1 MSNFSFESMRI
12 AGVVL
17 ISPQRHGDHRGYLM
31 ETYER
36 EALRDAG
43 ILADFV
49 QDNQSFS
56 TRRGTVRGLHYQAE
70 PAAQAKLVRV
80 LTGAV
85 YDVAVDLRID
95 SPTYGQWCGAE
106 LTAEDGRALFVPRGF
121 AHGFCTLVDDTAV
134 AYKLDA
140 AYAKAHERGI
150 AWNDAALAID
160 WPVGEHEAILS
171 DRDRALPELAEAM
184 ALARE

>member
-1 MSNFSFESMRI
+1 MSNFSFAPMRI
-12 AGVVL
+12 ADVVL
-17 ISPQRHGDHRGYLM
+17 IASQRYVDHRGYLT
-31 ETYER
+31 ENYER
-36 EALRDAG
+36 EAFRDAG
-43 ILADFV
+43 ILSDFV

-56 TRRGTVRGLHYQAE
+56 TRRGTVRGLHYQLE

-85 YDVAVDLRID
+85 FDVAVDLRRN
-95 SPTYGQWCGAE
+95 SATYGQWCGAE
-106 LTAEDGRALFVPRGF
+106 LTANDGRALFVPRGF
-121 AHGFCTLVDDTAV
+121 AHGFCTLVDETAV

-140 AYAKAHERGI
+140 AYAKARERGV
-150 AWNDAALAID
+150 AWNDPTLAID

-184 ALARE
+184 AMARD